1 LTFAFLQDI
10 QARVIGDAVKPCAQ
24 LAFSFELFHPSQCFH
39 ENILADFFCIHAVLE
54 HAIALRID
62 HILELLDKAQHT
74 FLILFKD
81 ALNHSTF
88 IT

>member
-1 LTFAFLQDI
+1 MAHL
-10 QARVIGDAVKPCAQ
+10 
-24 LAFSFELFHPSQCFH
+24 FS
-39 ENILADFFCIHAVLE
+39 IHAVLE

-62 HILELLDKAQHT
+62 NILELLDKAQHT